1 MKPTKSVSSARRDIL
16 LIPVEDAC
24 LVYPIAGTVHLLPL
38 EFVSTVVGS
47 SISPP
52 PHLQGPLVSLV
63 PAIVRLA
70 MFWDVKFVPVV
81 IFLSEDNATSSVSIH
96 VPLAVLRMLRS
107 ALLVWLDSLSNQ
119 QQIHAPQI
127 LFVMDLVSFVP
138 SEL

>member
-16 LIPVEDAC
+16 HILVEDAC
-24 LVYPIAGTVHLLPL
+24 LVYPIAGIVHLLPL
-38 EFVSTVVGS
+38 EFVLTVVGN

-63 PAIVRLA
+63 PATVRLA

-96 VPLAVLRMLRS
+96 VPLAVLRMPKNVF
-107 ALLVWLDSLSNQ
+107 LVWLDSLYNQ
-119 QQIHAPQI
+119 QKIHVNQIQN
-127 LFVMDLVSFVP
+127 VMDLVSFVP

>member
-1 MKPTKSVSSARRDIL
+1 MIDVSSAKKDIL
-16 LIPVEDAC
+16 HIPVEDAC
-24 LVYPIAGTVHLLPL
+24 LVYPIVGTVHLPHL
-38 EFVSTVVGS
+38 ESVSTVVGS

-52 PHLQGPLVSLV
+52 PHLQEPPVSLV
-63 PAIVRLA
+63 PVIVRPA
-70 MFWDVKFVPVV
+70 MFWDVKFVPMVT
-81 IFLSEDNATSSVSIH
+81 FSSEDNATSSVSIH

>member
-1 MKPTKSVSSARRDIL
+1 MIDVLNAKRDIQHIKL
-16 LIPVEDAC
+16 VASVC
-24 LVYPIAGTVHLLPL
+24 LVYPIVGIVHLLPQ

-47 SISPP
+47 SISLP
-52 PHLQGPLVSLV
+52 PHLQEPLVWLV
-63 PAIVRLA
+63 PTIVSLA

-96 VPLAVLRMLRS
+96 VPLAVLRMPKNVF
-107 ALLVWLDSLSNQ
+107 LVWLDSLSNQ
-119 QQIHAPQI
+119 QQTHAPQM